1 MKEGQK
7 FLRKD
12 ITGESVSLKATAEV
26 DTPLLQALTDESEG
40 LLKAGALPQLQ
51 IATTGGNKILLD
63 SVEKVGFLGMSPFH
77 LVRWLPPRKKQK
89 PRRRQKMTSL
99 QRKLNQRL
107 GPKRQVGYLHQSWLG
122 LQLPE
127 QLQLSLET
135 WSMHPSLRK
144 SC

>member
-63 SVEKVGFLGMSPFH
+63 SVEKVGFLGMWVV
-77 LVRWLPPRKKQK
+77 LW
-89 PRRRQKMTSL
+89 
-99 QRKLNQRL
+99 
-107 GPKRQVGYLHQSWLG
+107 G
-122 LQLPE
+122 E
-127 QLQLSLET
+127 QLISVFFGWQSFCEWNSVICLY
-135 WSMHPSLRK
+135 
-144 SC
+144 